1 MTAVAT
7 TCFLLQVFLWLQ
19 EKSLLGE
26 AALVFNPTPGLYFTG
41 VDMVRNLLLAPVID
55 LSLAEQEL
63 QHRKLWLDPIESFF
77 LGPESSAD
85 FNQTLNEFVTE
96 KTSQLKQKSKAEKTY
111 EAALNGSKFMS
122 PEGKLYITTY
132 SKFITLTEAIAAK
145 ISEEETTDKNLRA
158 SEILSSEL
166 NNYIKIKSLKSKIK
180 DGM

>member
-1 MTAVAT
+1 M
-7 TCFLLQVFLWLQ
+7 
-19 EKSLLGE
+19 
-26 AALVFNPTPGLYFTG
+26 
-41 VDMVRNLLLAPVID
+41 
-55 LSLAEQEL
+55 
-63 QHRKLWLDPIESFF
+63 
-77 LGPESSAD
+77 
-85 FNQTLNEFVTE
+85 NEFVTE

-145 ISEEETTDKNLRA
+145 ISEEETTDRNLRA